1 MKNSKLW
8 SVSIGVYTA
17 EIWTRDVCEYMKTDR
32 PPGAVRK
39 PLLPGGRRGA
49 GGGRVREARR
59 VVPGKRGA
67 AGRVVEE
74 RHLAHGPARVEL
86 RGVRDAQQG
95 LARVEHLS
103 RFCYHET

>member
-1 MKNSKLW
+1 MARFDRRLYSRDLDQRCLR
-8 SVSIGVYTA
+8 VHEDGPTA
-17 EIWTRDVCEYMKTDR
+17 GSGSE
-32 PPGAVRK
+32 AF
-39 PLLPGGRRGA
+39 GRRGA

-103 RFCYHET
+103 RFCYHEK